1 MPCSNAKGEVSLQ
14 GRATR
19 GFSVDARMLA
29 EPSRI
34 RKQPA
39 GAAGLSPLPGS
50 CQSPRDRQ
58 KGTQMPITTC
68 IFDAYGTLFDVAA
81 AARAAAS
88 EPGRESFA
96 RHWPAIAEK
105 WRLKQLQYTW
115 LRAVMGEHVGF
126 WQVTQ
131 DGLDWALEAE
141 GLSGDADLR
150 ERLLQLYWEL
160 EAYPEV
166 PAMLA
171 ALKEAGKDTAILS
184 NGAPDMLDGAVKSA
198 GIGALLDDV
207 LSVES
212 VGIFKPARVV
222 YDLVGQRFGCAPEEV
237 LFVSSNG
244 WDACAAAGYGFN
256 TVWVN
261 RASDPVDRLPAAPDR
276 QLTDLSGIP
285 ALARG

>member
-1 MPCSNAKGEVSLQ
+1 
-14 GRATR
+14 
-19 GFSVDARMLA
+19 
-29 EPSRI
+29 
-34 RKQPA
+34 
-39 GAAGLSPLPGS
+39 
-50 CQSPRDRQ
+50 
-58 KGTQMPITTC
+58 MPITTC

-81 AARAAAS
+81 AARSAAS
-88 EPGRESFA
+88 EPGRETFA

-115 LRAVMGEHVGF
+115 LRAVMGDHVGF

-141 GLSGDADLR
+141 GLAGDTELR
-150 ERLLQLYWEL
+150 DRLLQLYWEL
-160 EAYPEV
+160 AAYPEV
-166 PAMLA
+166 PAMLK
-171 ALKEAGKDTAILS
+171 ALKEAGKQTAILS

-261 RASDPVDRLPAAPDR
+261 RAGDPVDRLPAAPDR

-285 ALARG
+285 KLARG

>member
-1 MPCSNAKGEVSLQ
+1 
-14 GRATR
+14 
-19 GFSVDARMLA
+19 
-29 EPSRI
+29 
-34 RKQPA
+34 
-39 GAAGLSPLPGS
+39 
-50 CQSPRDRQ
+50 
-58 KGTQMPITTC
+58 MPITTC

-81 AARAAAS
+81 AARSAAS
-88 EPGRESFA
+88 EPGRETFA

-198 GIGALLDDV
+198 GIGTLLDDV

-244 WDACAAAGYGFN
+244 WDACAAVGYGFN

-261 RASDPVDRLPAAPDR
+261 RAGDPVDRMPAAPDR

>member
-1 MPCSNAKGEVSLQ
+1 
-14 GRATR
+14 
-19 GFSVDARMLA
+19 
-29 EPSRI
+29 
-34 RKQPA
+34 
-39 GAAGLSPLPGS
+39 
-50 CQSPRDRQ
+50 
-58 KGTQMPITTC
+58 MPITTC

-81 AARAAAS
+81 AARSAAS
-88 EPGRESFA
+88 EPGRETFA

-166 PAMLA
+166 PTMLA

-261 RASDPVDRLPAAPDR
+261 RAGDPVDRLPAAPDR

-285 ALARG
+285 DLARS